1 MEALAAQRRVWQFL
15 EMLLAMAA
23 GMLVLPPFQNT
34 LWNVPADRADL
45 HLLVMTANM
54 AIGMLAWMLVRRH
67 PWKPVAAM
75 IAAMGIPFVLL
86 APFYY
91 AAMADG
97 DILMIGGHALM
108 LPCMFLAS
116 RLSRGESAGRRWST
130 RRPRSGSAPRG

>member
-23 GMLVLPPFQNT
+23 GMLVLPPFQDT

-75 IAAMGIPFVLL
+75 TAAMAVPFLLL
-86 APFYY
+86 APLYH
-91 AAMADG
+91 AAVVDG
-97 DILMIGGHALM
+97 DLLMIGGHALM

-116 RLSRGESAGRRWST
+116 TFSRGASAGRRAST
-130 RRPRSGSAPRG
+130 RYPRPGSAPRG

>member
-1 MEALAAQRRVWQFL
+1 MNALAAQRRVWEFL

-23 GMLVLPPFQNT
+23 GMLVLPPFQNA

-54 AIGMLAWMLVRRH
+54 ALGMLAWMLVRRH
-67 PWKPVAAM
+67 AWQPVAAM
-75 IAAMGIPFVLL
+75 IAAMGVPFLLL

-91 AAMADG
+91 GAGIDG
-97 DILMIGGHALM
+97 DTLMIVGHALM

-116 RLSRGESAGRRWST
+116 TLGRARAGLASRRAT
-130 RRPRSGSAPRG
+130 RRPS